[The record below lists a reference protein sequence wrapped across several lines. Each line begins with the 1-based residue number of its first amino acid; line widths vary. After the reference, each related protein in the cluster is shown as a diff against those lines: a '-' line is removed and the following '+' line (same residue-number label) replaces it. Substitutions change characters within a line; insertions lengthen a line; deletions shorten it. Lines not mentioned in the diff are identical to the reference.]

1 MGLGPLIT
9 MKIYC
14 KDLEDLVNTAEILL
28 HKGIQ
33 FDAST
38 DVMIIRLTGGF

>member
-1 MGLGPLIT
+1 

-14 KDLEDLVNTAEILL
+14 KDLEDLVNTVEFLV

-33 FDAST
+33 FDATT
-38 DVMIIRLTGGF
+38 DSMIIRLTGGY

>member
-1 MGLGPLIT
+1 MGVLTT

-14 KDLEDLVNTAEILL
+14 KDLEDLVNTAELLL

-38 DVMIIRLTGGF
+38 DVMIIQLTGGF